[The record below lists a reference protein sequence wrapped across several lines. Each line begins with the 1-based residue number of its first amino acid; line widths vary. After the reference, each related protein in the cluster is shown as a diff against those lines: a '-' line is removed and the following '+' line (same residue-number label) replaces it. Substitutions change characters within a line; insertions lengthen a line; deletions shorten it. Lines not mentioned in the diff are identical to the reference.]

1 VVRPVTSRTRFV
13 EEDEVDIRR
22 EHRLGLTLASVLVLI
37 ATACGGATP
46 SAAPSLAGSPGP
58 TTAASASPAAEL
70 NGTVSIAF
78 VGDIQYWDPALAYD
92 TVSWAASR
100 LLFDQ
105 LIHYDAGTG
114 LIPGLAAEMPTISD
128 DGLVYTFKLRD
139 GVMFHD
145 TTGAET
151 GEMTADDVVFSIN
164 RLLRQDLKP
173 NPSPVG
179 GAFFGIIAGADK
191 VLAGEAETASGLR
204 AVDPSTLEIELAK
217 PDKRLLNILAMG
229 FGSVIPKDS
238 PMDATEFAKNPI
250 GTGPYHLSEY
260 TQGQRASFALNDSY
274 WGDRPMNGG
283 VEMRVNVDDQTQLQQ
298 AIAGQLDL
306 MGDPV
311 PPGSFTATVN
321 DPTLEGR
328 IHRRID
334 VAIFYLAMDTSAPGS
349 PLSEVKVRQAFNH
362 AVDKDNLVR
371 IANGR
376 GGPAHCILPPAMP
389 GHDPACKPY
398 TLDLTKASSLMAE
411 AGQAGGF
418 STKLYTDT
426 TDLSKAW
433 AESIQAD
440 LAKINVQV
448 ELVLQDWDVLLG
460 TITTPHEAPMVL
472 IGWFQDFPDPSDFVD
487 PILSCATAVPG
498 GANSSWYCNEEVDAL
513 AAAAL
518 GEPDDAKRI
527 AMYQDIQNRIMADA
541 PWVPTT
547 FSETVE
553 VVSARV
559 AGTYLHPVYPFDLR
573 PISVGE

>member
-1 VVRPVTSRTRFV
+1 M
-13 EEDEVDIRR
+13 EARR

-37 ATACGGATP
+37 AAACGAATP
-46 SAAPSLAGSPGP
+46 SAAPSVDGGSSTAPEPAPSAAPAGD
-58 TTAASASPAAEL
+58 L

-92 TVSWAASR
+92 TVSWAGGR

-105 LIHYDAGTG
+105 LLHYDSGTG
-114 LIPGLAAEMPTISD
+114 LIPGLAAEMPSVSA
-128 DGLVYTFKLRD
+128 DGLTYTFKLRD
-139 GVMFHD
+139 GVMFHGAD
-145 TTGAET
+145 GAEI
-151 GEMTADDVVFSIN
+151 GQMTADDVVFSIN
-164 RLLRQDLKP
+164 RILRQDLKP

-179 GAFFGIIAGADK
+179 PAFFSIIAGADK
-191 VLAGEAETASGLR
+191 VLGGANETASGLR
-204 AVDPSTLEIELAK
+204 AIDPLTVEIELTK
-217 PDKRLLNILAMG
+217 PDKRILNILAMG
-229 FGSVIPKDS
+229 FGSVIPKES
-238 PMDATEFAKNPI
+238 PMDATAFAKSPV
-250 GTGPYHLSEY
+250 GTGPYHLEEY
-260 TQGQRASFALNDSY
+260 TQGQKAVFVRNDSY
-274 WGDRPMNGG
+274 WGDRPLNGG

-311 PPGSFTATVN
+311 PPGAFTATVN
-321 DPTLEGR
+321 DPSLQGR

-334 VAIFYLAMDTSAPGS
+334 VAVFYLAMDTSAPDS
-349 PLSEVKVRQAFNH
+349 PLSDVKVRQAFNH
-362 AVDKDNLVR
+362 AVDKANLVR

-376 GGPAHCILPPAMP
+376 GGAADCILPPAMP
-389 GHDPACKPY
+389 GHDPSCKPY
-398 TLDLTKASSLMAE
+398 TFDAAKASALMAE
-411 AGQAGGF
+411 AGRTDGF

-440 LAKINVQV
+440 LAKINVEV

-472 IGWFQDFPDPSDFVD
+472 IGWFQDFPDPSDFID
-487 PILSCATAVPG
+487 PVLSCGTAVAG
-498 GANSSWYCNEEVDAL
+498 GANSAWYCNEEIDGM

-518 GEPDDAKRI
+518 GESDDAKRL
-527 AMYQDIQNRIMADA
+527 AMYQDIQKRIMADA

-559 AGTYLHPVYPFDLR
+559 SGTYLHPVYPYDLR
-573 PISVGE
+573 VISVGE